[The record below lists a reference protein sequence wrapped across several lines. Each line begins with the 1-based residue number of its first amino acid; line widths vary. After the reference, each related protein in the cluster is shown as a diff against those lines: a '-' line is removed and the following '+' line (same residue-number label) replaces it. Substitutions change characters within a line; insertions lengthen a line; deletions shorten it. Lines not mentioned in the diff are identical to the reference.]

1 MLPLKLDI
9 LEKSKYKLVLVVEG
23 ISVEMI
29 NALRRIMLTEVPV
42 MAIDEVIIL
51 KNDSPLYDE
60 IISHRLGLIP
70 LKTDLDVYKLPKE
83 CECSGYGCPL
93 CQVSLTCEVTNTTNV
108 SLDVYSGDL
117 KSNDPKIVPVD
128 PFIPIVKIDKN
139 NKVIVEAY
147 AVLGIAKEH
156 VKWQAVSNVAYRYY
170 PEIKFD
176 TNALNDSDENN
187 LVVKMCPEKLFELA
201 SNGSLKLK
209 DDYWKHC
216 TLCNSCEKNSG
227 EKIKVS
233 SKEDV
238 YIFSIESDG
247 VLDYDMLI
255 KKVFEIYNEK
265 IDEFVTE
272 LEELEIES

>member
-1 MLPLKLDI
+1 MIPLKLDI
-9 LEKSKYKLVLVVEG
+9 LEKSEYKLVLVVEG
-23 ISVEMI
+23 ISVEML

-60 IISHRLGLIP
+60 IVSHRLGLIP

-83 CECSGYGCPL
+83 CECEGYGCPL
-93 CQVSLTCEVTNTTNV
+93 CQVSLTCEITNTTNAP
-108 SLDVYSGDL
+108 LDIYSGDL
-117 KSNDPKIVPVD
+117 KSNDPKIVPVND
-128 PFIPIVKIDKN
+128 FIPIVKIDKN
-139 NKVIVEAY
+139 NKVIIEAY
-147 AVLGIAKEH
+147 AILGIAKDH
-156 VKWQAVSNVAYRYY
+156 AKWQAVSNAAFRNY
-170 PEIKFD
+170 PDVKFD
-176 TNALNDSDENN
+176 ANALKNAEQND
-187 LVVKMCPEKLFELA
+187 LIIRMCPEKLFELA

-247 VLDYDMLI
+247 VLDYDVLI